1 MNKRKQTKRDKIESF
16 ESKKRRAGK
25 KYIDSMSAQERE
37 REWGGDWSWGGS
49 NDHKRH
55 FHHTDFNKYNR
66 KALCISE

>member
-37 REWGGDWSWGGS
+37 RVGGGS